1 MDSIISHDR
10 LGLVNGILKEY
21 NDLKEAIKYR
31 CFKSI
36 IPDNIE
42 TFLIMLSYKIL
53 WIKFYCSGCINLTE
67 KLN

>member
-31 CFKSI
+31 YFKSI
-36 IPDNIE
+36 IPDRNYRKYRNFFNNVE
-42 TFLIMLSYKIL
+42 L
-53 WIKFYCSGCINLTE
+53 
-67 KLN
+67 